1 MKGESGRTVIFVAAA
16 LVLVLAAAW
25 VEPGAATPE
34 IFSDQG
40 DPLFPRFTN
49 VQDVTAI
56 EVIDYDAEEAVAT
69 PLKAE
74 LRDGRWI
81 LPSHNDYPAQAG
93 DRLASTAG
101 ALLDLH
107 KDLVVSDRLED
118 QATYGVIDP
127 LDTDSA
133 SLSGRGKRVTL
144 RDAQENV
151 LADLVIGESDSE
163 HPGYRYVRIP
173 GQKRIYSVKT
183 DADPSAQFADWVAP
197 NLLDV
202 TEDDIGRVVRNG
214 YSIDETMG
222 RVSNTEI
229 TQLTKDGEEW
239 KSSGARSLDS
249 ETIEGVISTL
259 TSLRVVGARPKPET
273 LAAQLASGGGLQ
285 MSLDAVFA
293 LRQRGFFI
301 ANNGSLLSNEG
312 EMTVETNNGL
322 TYTLRFGE
330 IDTTRGSA
338 SDEEAEGNAEQ
349 DRFLFVT
356 VSANDDAAQDRARE
370 LSERFANWFY
380 VISGEDFRTLS
391 LQG

>member
-1 MKGESGRTVIFVAAA
+1 MKSESARTGIFVAAA
-16 LVLVLAAAW
+16 LVLALAAAW

-40 DPLFPRFTN
+40 DPLFPQFTN

-56 EVIDYDAEEAVAT
+56 EVIDYNADEALAT

-74 LRDGRWI
+74 LRDGKWL

-127 LDTDSA
+127 MDADSA
-133 SLSGRGKRVTL
+133 SLTGRGKHVTL

-151 LADLVIGESDSE
+151 LADLVIGEADSE
-163 HPGYRYVRIP
+163 HAGYRYVRIP

-197 NLLDV
+197 NLLDI
-202 TEDDIGRVVRNG
+202 TEDDIGRVVRNS
-214 YSIDETMG
+214 YSIDETLG
-222 RVSNTEI
+222 RLSSTDI
-229 TQLTKDGEEW
+229 TQLTKNGEDW
-239 KSSGARSLDS
+239 RSSGARSLDS

-259 TSLRVVGARPKPET
+259 ASLRVVGAQPKPET
-273 LAAQLASGGGLQ
+273 FARQLASGEGLE
-285 MSLDAVFA
+285 MSLDAVVA

-312 EMTVETNNGL
+312 EMTVETNDGL
-322 TYTLRFGE
+322 SYTLRFGE

-338 SDEEAEGNAEQ
+338 SDEEEGNAEQ

-356 VSANDDAAQDRARE
+356 VSANEDSARDRARE
-370 LSERFANWFY
+370 LSERFAGWFY

-391 LQG
+391 LRG